1 MPRFRLTLEY
11 HGGPFVGWQ
20 RQANGVAVQQVVE
33 EAFAAFSSETP
44 TVIAAGR
51 TDAGV
56 HARGQVIHVDLS
68 RDWPVER
75 VRDAVNFFLKPHPV
89 CVLNVSVVA
98 SDFHAR
104 FSAIGRSYRYR
115 ILNRRPPPTLERGQ
129 VLWVAVPLDA
139 GRMAEAAARLVGK
152 HDFTSFRAGSC
163 QAKSPVKTLDS
174 LIVERIGAEI
184 HIAVNSRSFLHH
196 QVRNIAGTLKLVGE
210 GRWTPDD
217 VSRALAARNRAA
229 GGPTAPPDGLCLEAV
244 RYPETAGTSRESA
257 QSCNM
262 NASENSATTTPAAD
276 RPEISRPLQAMN
288 QE

>member
-1 MPRFRLTLEY
+1 MPRFRLILEY

-20 RQANGVAVQQVVE
+20 RQANGLGVQQVVE

-68 RDWPVER
+68 RDWSAER
-75 VRDAVNFFLKPHPV
+75 VRDAVNFYLKPHPV
-89 CVLNVSVVA
+89 CVLKAFVV
-98 SDFHAR
+98 DEIFHAR

-129 VLWVAVPLDA
+129 VWWVVGPLNVVD
-139 GRMAEAAARLVGK
+139 MAEAAARLIGK
-152 HDFTSFRAGSC
+152 HDFTSFRAANC
-163 QAKSPVKTLDS
+163 QAKSPVKTLES
-174 LIVERIGAEI
+174 LDLKKVGEEI
-184 HIAVNSRSFLHH
+184 HITVNSRSFLHH

-244 RYPETAGTSRESA
+244 RYPETGAISREFDQCCSI
-257 QSCNM
+257 
-262 NASENSATTTPAAD
+262 NASENSATTTPEAE
-276 RPEISRPLQAMN
+276 RPGIFSPL
-288 QE
+288 